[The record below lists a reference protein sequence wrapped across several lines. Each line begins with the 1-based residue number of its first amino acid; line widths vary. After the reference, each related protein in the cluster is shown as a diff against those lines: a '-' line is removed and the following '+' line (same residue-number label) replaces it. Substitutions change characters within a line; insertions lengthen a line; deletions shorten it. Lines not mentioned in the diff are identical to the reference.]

1 MERLKVIVPDSW
13 KDVTIKQYQ
22 QFMTLIESKKSEQ
35 KKMIEGVSIFCNI
48 ETKVVKQMA
57 LKDLKKIYDIFVK
70 MVDTENTDDKIEKQ
84 VLFNNK
90 KYGLIPNMSEMTTG
104 EFIDLET
111 YCADNVI
118 NNLHKIM
125 CVLYRP
131 LIGDVDRFERYEVE
145 PYKPTPEKQHDFLMF
160 PMSNVLGVLNFFFHL
175 GERLSTD
182 FHNYLEELNQFK
194 IKENQMNVESQLK
207 KDIKINGDG
216 IQFYM
221 N

>member
-57 LKDLKKIYDIFVK
+57 LKDLKKIYDIIVK

-145 PYKPTPEKQHDFLMF
+145 PYNPTPEKQHDFLMF

-194 IKENQMNVESQLK
+194 IKENQMNAESQLK
-207 KDIKINGDG
+207 KGIKINGDG